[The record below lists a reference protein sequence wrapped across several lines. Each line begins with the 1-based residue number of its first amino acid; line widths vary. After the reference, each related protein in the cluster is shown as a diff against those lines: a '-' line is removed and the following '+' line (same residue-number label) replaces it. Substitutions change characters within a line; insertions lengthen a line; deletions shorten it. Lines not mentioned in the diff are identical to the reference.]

1 MTLLTLGINHKTAP
15 VAIRERVA
23 FAPEDLK
30 EALRQVCSASQLQE
44 AAILSTCN
52 RTEVYCSAESS
63 DARRI
68 LAWMSEYHGLN
79 LAELEACSYMY
90 RDEAAVRHIMR
101 VASGLDSMVLGEPQI
116 LGQLKT
122 AYAVAQDAGCVGGF
136 LDRLFQRTFS
146 VAKRVR
152 TETRIGENP
161 VSVAY
166 AAVHLAQRIF
176 SDLYD
181 TRALLVGAG
190 ETIELVAR
198 HLKEAGVRQ
207 MTVANRTLT
216 RAQAVA
222 AEFGGRAIPLT
233 DIPKAL
239 EEVDILIAS
248 TASQLPVLGK
258 GAVERAMK
266 VRKHRPIFMVDL
278 AVPRDIEEEVAD
290 LADVFLYSVDDL
302 QQVIEENIRS
312 RQGAAE
318 EAEHLIEA
326 GAAEFMHHLRSL
338 NAVSVLRQFRE
349 QAEATR
355 DQEVAKAL
363 KALERGNSPEQV
375 LQAMA
380 RALTN
385 KFLHHPSVQ
394 VRKAS
399 AEGRLEVSDWLREL
413 HQLPPEDAGI
423 SLMKSEKLPPAESSS
438 DDTV

>member
-52 RTEVYCSAESS
+52 RTELYCSANSS

-68 LAWMSEYHGLN
+68 LAWLSEYHGLN
-79 LAELEACSYMY
+79 QAELEACSYMY

-101 VASGLDSMVLGEPQI
+101 VACGLDSMVLGEPQI

-122 AYAVAQDAGCVGGF
+122 AYAAAQDAGSVGGF

-176 SDLYD
+176 SDLHD
-181 TRALLVGAG
+181 TRALLIGAG

-198 HLKEAGVRQ
+198 HLNEAGVRR
-207 MTVANRTLT
+207 MIVANRTVT

-222 AEFGGRAIPLT
+222 DEFGGRAITLT
-233 DIPKAL
+233 EIPKAL
-239 EEVDILIAS
+239 EEVDILITS
-248 TASQLPVLGK
+248 TASPLPILGK
-258 GAVERAMK
+258 GMVERAIK

-290 LADVFLYSVDDL
+290 LADVFLYTVDDL

-326 GAAEFMHHLRSL
+326 GAAEFMYHLRSL
-338 NAVSVLRQFRE
+338 SAVSVLRQFRE
-349 QAEATR
+349 QVESVR

-363 KALERGNSPEQV
+363 KSLERGESAEQV
-375 LQAMA
+375 LRSMA

-413 HQLPPEDAGI
+413 HQLPPEEAGV
-423 SLMKSEKLPPAESSS
+423 SLMKSEQSRPAKPSP
-438 DDTV
+438 DDSV